1 MAEILVIKL
10 SALGDLLFALPALQ
24 AIRRHHAGDRITLLT
39 AARFRPLLEQS
50 GVADAVWADPRPRWW
65 QPLALARF
73 ARRLRR
79 AGFARVYDLQWSDRS
94 ELYLRLLGRHGGER
108 VGVTASADLRFAGR
122 RDAKPPYARQQDYL
136 ALAGVPGGQA
146 PDLAFLD
153 GTLTD
158 LALRQPVALLVPGSA
173 RNRPAKRWPA
183 ERYAALAQAL
193 AAKGYEPVV
202 VAGPD
207 EREVAAAIR
216 AAEPAALAP
225 ELALDE
231 IAALARQAAVA
242 VGNDTGPAHLIALAG
257 TPLVMLFGADSNPVK
272 QRPWGERAQVLQ
284 RVPLDALPVD
294 EVLQAALARA
304 RA

>member
-1 MAEILVIKL
+1 MADILVIKL

-39 AARFRPLLEQS
+39 AARFHDFMARS
-50 GVADAVWADPRPRWW
+50 GVADEVWSDPRPQWW
-65 QPLALARF
+65 RPLALARF

-122 RDAKPPYARQQDYL
+122 REAKPPYERQRDYL
-136 ALAGVPGGQA
+136 ALAGVPAVA
-146 PDLAFLD
+146 PDLSFLA
-153 GTLTD
+153 GD
-158 LALRQPVALLVPGSA
+158 LSGLGLQEPMALLVPGSA

-183 ERYAALAQAL
+183 EHYAALARAL
-193 AAKGYEPVV
+193 AKLGFQPVV

-207 EREVAAAIR
+207 ERDVASAIQ

-225 ELALDE
+225 TLSLEQ
-231 IAALARQAAVA
+231 IATLARRAAVA

-257 TPLVMLFGADSNPVK
+257 APLVMLFGADSNPVK
-272 QRPWGERAQVLQ
+272 QRPWGERALTLQ
-284 RVPLDALPVD
+284 RVPLAELPVE
-294 EVLQAALARA
+294 EVLQAALAAA
-304 RA
+304 RR